1 MMDFL
6 YVIDDILTPTE
17 CMEYMELFND
27 RSTNKIKIYLFYLK

>member
-1 MMDFL
+1 MDFL

-27 RSTNKIKIYLFYLK
+27 PTKVE